1 MDILVLNKEMESIH
15 IIDEFESMIWVERYS
30 KCGDFELY
38 LPIEYEII
46 SYIKNG
52 YYLWLESSKTVM
64 IIEDI
69 EIVTDNEEGN
79 HMIVTGRSLES
90 ILDRRILW
98 EQTILSG
105 GLQSAVEQILLE
117 NIISPSIPDRSIS
130 NFIFEASDDPR
141 ITDLTID
148 AQFTGNTVY
157 ETICSICDSVNIGF
171 RITLSD
177 DNKFIFKLYS
187 GIDRSYDQLV
197 YPQVVFSPKFDN
209 IISSNYIESDR
220 SLKTVG
226 LVAGE
231 GEGAARRM
239 VVVDSQYGAKS
250 GLDRRELFI
259 DARDLS
265 SNTSW
270 GELTN
275 EEYRAQLNQRGVEK
289 LSENIGVSSF
299 EGQIDTTQM
308 YKYGEDYSIG
318 DIVQIINEYGMDT
331 KSRII
336 EFIISQDLEGTYSY
350 PTFASVI

>member
-265 SNTSW
+265 SNT
-270 GELTN
+270 
-275 EEYRAQLNQRGVEK
+275 
-289 LSENIGVSSF
+289 
-299 EGQIDTTQM
+299 
-308 YKYGEDYSIG
+308 
-318 DIVQIINEYGMDT
+318 
-331 KSRII
+331 
-336 EFIISQDLEGTYSY
+336 
-350 PTFASVI
+350 